1 MTRAVGW
8 AAAAAAGPRRAS
20 GQPGR
25 AGARA
30 GGRRT
35 RTRLPPLV
43 LLVDDYV
50 DNREMYAEYLVYA
63 GYRVAQAGN
72 GAEALDLA
80 YELHPDLVVMDLSLP
95 VMDGWEATRQ
105 LKANPRTHATPV
117 IALTG
122 HALAGH
128 SRRARQAG
136 CDAFLVKPCMPAELE
151 AVVARMLAGGRG
163 SGSGSK
169 RKRS

>member
-1 MTRAVGW
+1 VTRDFAS
-8 AAAAAAGPRRAS
+8 AAAAPRRSSGKGSRGGSRAS
-20 GQPGR
+20 GRQPRKGL
-25 AGARA
+25 A
-30 GGRRT
+30 
-35 RTRLPPLV
+35 PLV

-105 LKANPRTHATPV
+105 LKANPRTHGTPV

-136 CDAFLVKPCMPAELE
+136 CDAFLVKPCMPEELE
-151 AVVARMLAGGRG
+151 AVVARMLATGGRG
-163 SGSGSK
+163 GGGGGAK
-169 RKRS
+169 RKGS